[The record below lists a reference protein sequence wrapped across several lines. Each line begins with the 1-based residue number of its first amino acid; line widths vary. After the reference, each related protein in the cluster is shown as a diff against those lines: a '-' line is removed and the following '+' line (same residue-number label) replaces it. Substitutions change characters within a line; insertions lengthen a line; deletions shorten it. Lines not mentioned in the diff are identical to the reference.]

1 MQRWGAERQKPLPQR
16 SLGNFTKC
24 TFPASPSPFHSEPL
38 GERARNVDVC
48 TVPASQEGVGTLS
61 QSGPQ
66 GSSRE
71 APQNCGR
78 LPWGVLGHSCER
90 KCCLSVD
97 TACNGNS
104 ALNIH
109 KACSPS
115 SQEISWG
122 EVIKK
127 EFKSGRLSG
136 GQFQEVNISFAII

>member
-1 MQRWGAERQKPLPQR
+1 MKTLGEMNDFLVLPFRGGAEVGSREAEAAPSEDPGELYKMHIPSLPQ
-16 SLGNFTKC
+16 S
-24 TFPASPSPFHSEPL
+24 FPLRISL

-66 GSSRE
+66 GPSRE
-71 APQNCGR
+71 APQNCGQ

-90 KCCLSVD
+90 KCCLGLD

-122 EVIKK
+122 
-127 EFKSGRLSG
+127 R
-136 GQFQEVNISFAII
+136 